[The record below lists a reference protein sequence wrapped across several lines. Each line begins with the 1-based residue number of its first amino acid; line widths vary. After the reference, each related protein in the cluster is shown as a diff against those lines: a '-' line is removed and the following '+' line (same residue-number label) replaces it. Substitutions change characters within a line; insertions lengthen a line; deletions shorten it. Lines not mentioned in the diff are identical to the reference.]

1 MNNNIGRKRV
11 SLFSMTGNEFLLSDE
26 GRFIWSCEGLWLPEV
41 SHGGH
46 QDPGGEERRG
56 EERGRRMQSE
66 FLLSSLLAEEGR
78 QRGAE
83 RTSDTGDRFVSVLTP
98 SLVRSEMQ

>member
-26 GRFIWSCEGLWLPEV
+26 GRFICPVKVFGYLKSAME
-41 SHGGH
+41 
-46 QDPGGEERRG
+46 DTRTREERRG

-78 QRGAE
+78 QRGAG